1 MGNRPPACRPAS
13 LTFLVVLA
21 FLLAAWN
28 GLRLGTAFAFRE
40 TLAEYASRGGAVHL
54 ALSGAFWLV
63 TGLAVAWGLWRGEAW
78 GRTAACGAA
87 AACFGWYWFDR
98 LALQTS
104 RPNWPFA
111 LAVSLLLL
119 VLTLSILS
127 SRKVK
132 AHFRRDFH
140 E

>member
-1 MGNRPPACRPAS
+1 MGNLPPARRPAS
-13 LTFLVVLA
+13 LTFLALLA
-21 FLLAAWN
+21 SLLAAWN
-28 GLRLGTAFAFRE
+28 GLRLGAALAFRE
-40 TLAEYASRGGAVHL
+40 TLAEYASRGGAIYLVS
-54 ALSGAFWLV
+54 SGTFWLIA
-63 TGLAVAWGLWRGEAW
+63 GLAVAWGLWRGKAW
-78 GRTAACGAA
+78 GRLAACGAA

-98 LALQTS
+98 LALQTP

-111 LAVSLLLL
+111 LAASLLLL

-132 AHFRRDFH
+132 THFQRDFH